1 MFCYKSCICNVVLL
15 FAMCA
20 VSETA
25 AHLQSGMQADSLDTS
40 GVKLAIVME
49 LCRFGTFYHLIEQAR
64 RVAHLPADVRSGSKA
79 PRSAEEAKLKVRM
92 VSIGH
97 FLRDLLVQLYA
108 QTRSCA
114 SHSLSHAQPL
124 LCSHQTQPVY

>member
-1 MFCYKSCICNVVLL
+1 
-15 FAMCA
+15 
-20 VSETA
+20 
-25 AHLQSGMQADSLDTS
+25 MQADSLDTS

-92 VSIGH
+92 
-97 FLRDLLVQLYA
+97 FA
-108 QTRSCA
+108 QACLTEFA
-114 SHSLSHAQPL
+114 
-124 LCSHQTQPVY
+124 CSRVHK